1 MVRGGHDGSQGDQT
15 PGGSTT
21 GVTASLGNCTIGVVP
36 PPPWYN
42 HGVID
47 ARAKIEWAKHC
58 RSLAAEEGADETGDY
73 SSPPVSEPNSDLAAT
88 PPAPCYTS
96 TTERVLKP
104 TREGKTT
111 WDRVTGRWTWMS
123 TALRDRGVEPRST
136 TDAINAL
143 HRDLSA
149 RISSLTALA
158 LSFEVKRR
166 KDRIVDQ
173 ITRAYPPVSW
183 SEARTVEE
191 APPPRL

>member
-1 MVRGGHDGSQGDQT
+1 MASADVTMVRGGHDGSQGDQA

-21 GVTASLGNCTIGVVP
+21 GVTVNLGNCTIGVVP

-58 RSLAAEEGADETGDY
+58 RSLAAEEGADETGEH

-88 PPAPCYTS
+88 PPAPC
-96 TTERVLKP
+96 TTATTKMPLTISSV
-104 TREGKTT
+104 GKTT
-111 WDRVTGRWTWMS
+111 WDKKTGRWTWVA

-143 HRDLSA
+143 RHELSA
-149 RISSLTALA
+149 RLSSLTALA
-158 LSFEVKRR
+158 LSFEMKRR
-166 KDRIVDQ
+166 QDRISDQ
-173 ITRAYPPVSW
+173 ITRAWPPISW
-183 SEARTVEE
+183 SEART
-191 APPPRL
+191 